1 MGGTSTTTNRSA
13 TDSSHIP
20 PHIRAYDYL
29 IVRATDFLAANDVAS
44 SQRVARLLLRS
55 PDLSRVHK
63 LACHRI
69 LSHHGCENRVY
80 HTAQALEMWA
90 YDAGAAKL
98 ITVSPRTPRST
109 NTPRSAPRTTP
120 IKKDDAWIV
129 HSSAKTPTRVVK
141 RVTFADDD
149 IVDAEPKRNVKVSK
163 VGKLFPE
170 LKAKFEIVE

>member
-1 MGGTSTTTNRSA
+1 
-13 TDSSHIP
+13 DSSHIP

-55 PDLSRVHK
+55 PDLSRAHK
-63 LACHRI
+63 LTCHRI
-69 LSHHGCENRVY
+69 LSHHGSENRVY

-90 YDAGAAKL
+90 YNAGAAKL
-98 ITVSPRTPRST
+98 ITVSPRTPHSAS
-109 NTPRSAPRTTP
+109 NIPRTAPRTTP

-129 HSSAKTPTRVVK
+129 HSPAQTPTRVVK
-141 RVTFADDD
+141 RVTFADDEIID
-149 IVDAEPKRNVKVSK
+149 SEPKRNVKTSK

-170 LKAKFEIVE
+170 LKAKFEIIE